1 MLLYNN
7 RKAHLFSLS
16 DVPIYNSI
24 LILLQAPPV
33 TVYKPLFFY
42 VSSTILMT
50 AYILRAFRL
59 LYRLWQFG
67 QPVRTLNLPSVTVL
81 CQNRLPYIRS
91 GKIICKQFVHHC
103 RNGVKNIPFRNPFVI
118 KSRRRCNREIIAL
131 IAIPF
136 GVNPVQRKRHDCQ
149 YICPD
154 RIFRPSCIDFT
165 GSNIFDIIFIFYII
179 ILCGRIA
186 W

>member
-50 AYILRAFRL
+50 AYIYKDSGAFFYPEMYADERIRGK
-59 LYRLWQFG
+59 YK
-67 QPVRTLNLPSVTVL
+67 
-81 CQNRLPYIRS
+81 QN
-91 GKIICKQFVHHC
+91 GEK
-103 RNGVKNIPFRNPFVI
+103 
-118 KSRRRCNREIIAL
+118 RE
-131 IAIPF
+131 
-136 GVNPVQRKRHDCQ
+136 VM
-149 YICPD
+149 
-154 RIFRPSCIDFT
+154 IFA
-165 GSNIFDIIFIFYII
+165 GSLAGI
-179 ILCGRIA
+179 
-186 W
+186 

>member
-50 AYILRAFRL
+50 AYILQGFYSFSFIGLHFHCIIFLQLFCDRL
-59 LYRLWQFG
+59 LY
-67 QPVRTLNLPSVTVL
+67 V
-81 CQNRLPYIRS
+81 
-91 GKIICKQFVHHC
+91 
-103 RNGVKNIPFRNPFVI
+103 
-118 KSRRRCNREIIAL
+118 
-131 IAIPF
+131 
-136 GVNPVQRKRHDCQ
+136 DCW
-149 YICPD
+149 Y
-154 RIFRPSCIDFT
+154 
-165 GSNIFDIIFIFYII
+165 N
-179 ILCGRIA
+179 
-186 W
+186 

>member
-50 AYILRAFRL
+50 AYILLGFRL
-59 LYRLWQFG
+59 LWHYSNSIVPGGLL
-67 QPVRTLNLPSVTVL
+67 VRSYITRFTPFTSFMILVITFCSTSNGISEQSAVMKSLVL
-81 CQNRLPYIRS
+81 TARS
-91 GKIICKQFVHHC
+91 A
-103 RNGVKNIPFRNPFVI
+103 
-118 KSRRRCNREIIAL
+118 IA
-131 IAIPF
+131 
-136 GVNPVQRKRHDCQ
+136 
-149 YICPD
+149 
-154 RIFRPSCIDFT
+154 
-165 GSNIFDIIFIFYII
+165 
-179 ILCGRIA
+179 
-186 W
+186 

>member
-50 AYILRAFRL
+50 AYICKGFRGFVKCVFWLDSWQNIARWSKLLRAVSSKVGSKMEILTTKDFPFFL
-59 LYRLWQFG
+59 LLLSLLMPILKIQFYS
-67 QPVRTLNLPSVTVL
+67 QYYLF
-81 CQNRLPYIRS
+81 
-91 GKIICKQFVHHC
+91 QF
-103 RNGVKNIPFRNPFVI
+103 
-118 KSRRRCNREIIAL
+118 L
-131 IAIPF
+131 
-136 GVNPVQRKRHDCQ
+136 
-149 YICPD
+149 
-154 RIFRPSCIDFT
+154 
-165 GSNIFDIIFIFYII
+165 
-179 ILCGRIA
+179 
-186 W
+186 

>member
-50 AYILRAFRL
+50 AYICKEFREFVKCVYWL
-59 LYRLWQFG
+59 TSW
-67 QPVRTLNLPSVTVL
+67 
-81 CQNRLPYIRS
+81 QNRARWSKLLWAVSSKVGSKMEILTTKDFPFFLLLLSLLMPIL
-91 GKIICKQFVHHC
+91 KIQFY
-103 RNGVKNIPFRNPFVI
+103 
-118 KSRRRCNREIIAL
+118 S
-131 IAIPF
+131 
-136 GVNPVQRKRHDCQ
+136 Q
-149 YICPD
+149 YYL
-154 RIFRPSCIDFT
+154 FQF
-165 GSNIFDIIFIFYII
+165 
-179 ILCGRIA
+179 L
-186 W
+186 

>member
-50 AYILRAFRL
+50 AYILRVFYCL
-59 LYRLWQFG
+59 LSDHSQTKK
-67 QPVRTLNLPSVTVL
+67 QPPVGNPRAHSAAYQGCNYSFSLMLHLYYIKISAKNQMVNDTIHYPLRYIILPIYTTLHS
-81 CQNRLPYIRS
+81 S
-91 GKIICKQFVHHC
+91 GFFSL
-103 RNGVKNIPFRNPFVI
+103 R
-118 KSRRRCNREIIAL
+118 IAL
-131 IAIPF
+131 NTARRTPILSEGTYTMVQTTGLIHVAYRHPF
-136 GVNPVQRKRHDCQ
+136 G
-149 YICPD
+149 
-154 RIFRPSCIDFT
+154 
-165 GSNIFDIIFIFYII
+165 
-179 ILCGRIA
+179 ILKNGQSA
-186 W
+186 SSMLY

>member
-50 AYILRAFRL
+50 AYILKAFSAILEITHLFEKRSWWDSNPRAPEGKRISSAPRYDHFDTTPKCCQMLYNLIIITESRL
-59 LYRLWQFG
+59 
-67 QPVRTLNLPSVTVL
+67 
-81 CQNRLPYIRS
+81 
-91 GKIICKQFVHHC
+91 K
-103 RNGVKNIPFRNPFVI
+103 RNPFY
-118 KSRRRCNREIIAL
+118 SS
-131 IAIPF
+131 
-136 GVNPVQRKRHDCQ
+136 
-149 YICPD
+149 
-154 RIFRPSCIDFT
+154 IFP
-165 GSNIFDIIFIFYII
+165 
-179 ILCGRIA
+179 
-186 W
+186 

>member
-50 AYILRAFRL
+50 AYIFQGFPVLLFYFPICLRRISTKHKICTDKVMIQVIG
-59 LYRLWQFG
+59 YDRYT
-67 QPVRTLNLPSVTVL
+67 VVTV
-81 CQNRLPYIRS
+81 
-91 GKIICKQFVHHC
+91 
-103 RNGVKNIPFRNPFVI
+103 
-118 KSRRRCNREIIAL
+118 
-131 IAIPF
+131 
-136 GVNPVQRKRHDCQ
+136 
-149 YICPD
+149 
-154 RIFRPSCIDFT
+154 
-165 GSNIFDIIFIFYII
+165 
-179 ILCGRIA
+179 
-186 W
+186 